1 LACSDIAAAGKLNA
15 MTFYTIKEAVR
26 CGRRL
31 RLFLAEGESLVEP
44 HILGRSRSGQTL
56 LRAYQVRGPDH
67 AKQATPWKVFD
78 LNSIER
84 AVEADDRFC
93 NPRPGYRPND
103 PAMRGGIIERL

>member
-1 LACSDIAAAGKLNA
+1 MAGKLNP
-15 MTFYTIKEAVR
+15 MTFYTIKEAIH

-31 RLFLAEGESLVEP
+31 RLSLAEGEYLVEP
-44 HILGRSRSGQTL
+44 HVLGRSRSGKTL
-56 LRAYQVRGPDH
+56 LRAYQVRGPDR

-84 AVEADDRFC
+84 VVEVDDLFS

-103 PAMRGGIIERL
+103 PTMSGGIIERL